1 MMFLSKLAFK
11 NIFRHKLRT
20 IISIIVIA
28 FAVMIVIFSRGFING
43 MIHTLYSDS
52 IQYNSGHVHI
62 MRDQYYK
69 KKRLM
74 PLDYPINGF
83 EKNTLDEMVNRIENI
98 DDVKGVIYRLKFGAM
113 ISTGQDLLTLQGWGT
128 NPKKEFELT
137 NIEDKIVKGRMVQ
150 SGKLEVI
157 MGTELLE
164 KIDSRVGDK
173 VTILFNTSYS
183 SLKGV
188 TFNIVGKI
196 ESGLKLLDQNVF
208 YLPLEEAQRLLFM
221 EDQVTEMLVM
231 ASHRNKSEE
240 IKNKVEDLMKENN
253 VQDKYIVMHYEES
266 NVLLSYLNIAQLVY
280 NQIYFLFVILASVVL
295 ISTMIMIVKERT
307 KEIGMMLALG
317 LEEKGIMKLFILE
330 GSIIGLIGSSLGAII
345 GHYLSS
351 ILSEIGFDVGQ
362 AVNSVSSDI
371 MFNKIIYPTSSVGNS
386 LFAFFAGIVIVIL
399 VSVIPARRAAKL
411 EPTEAMKE

>member
-1 MMFLSKLAFK
+1 MFLFKLAFK

-20 IISIIVIA
+20 IISMIVIA

-43 MIHTLYSDS
+43 MIHSLYSDS

-62 MRDQYYK
+62 MREEYFK

-74 PLDYPINGF
+74 PLDFPINGF
-83 EKNTLDEMVNRIENI
+83 EDNNLNEMIRSIENI
-98 DDVKGVIYRLKFGAM
+98 KEVKGVIYRLKFGSM
-113 ISTGQDLLTLQGWGT
+113 ISTGQELITLQGWGI

-137 NIEDKIVKGRMVQ
+137 DIKERIVEGRMVQ
-150 SGKLEVI
+150 TEKLEI
-157 MGTELLE
+157 AMGTELLD
-164 KIDSRVGDK
+164 KIDSEVGDK

-188 TFNIVGKI
+188 TFNIVGRI
-196 ESGLKLLDQNVF
+196 ESGLKLLDENVF
-208 YLPLEEAQRLLFM
+208 FLPLGEAQRLLYM
-221 EDQVTEMLVM
+221 EDQVTEMLVLANERNQ
-231 ASHRNKSEE
+231 ASE
-240 IKNKVEDLMKENN
+240 IQNSIKHLIEKNKAL
-253 VQDKYIVMHYEES
+253 DKYVVMHYEES

-280 NQIYFLFVILASVVL
+280 NQIYFLFVILASAVL
-295 ISTMIMIVKERT
+295 VSTMIMIVKERT

-317 LEEKGIMKLFILE
+317 LEEKGILILLIIE
-330 GSIIGLIGSSLGAII
+330 GSIIGLIGSFLGAIV

-351 ILSEIGFDVGQ
+351 ILSEIGINVGT

-371 MFNKIIYPTSSVGNS
+371 MFNKMIYPTSSIGNS
-386 LFAFFAGIVIVIL
+386 LFAFFAGVIIVIL
-399 VSVIPARRAAKL
+399 VSIIPARRAAKL